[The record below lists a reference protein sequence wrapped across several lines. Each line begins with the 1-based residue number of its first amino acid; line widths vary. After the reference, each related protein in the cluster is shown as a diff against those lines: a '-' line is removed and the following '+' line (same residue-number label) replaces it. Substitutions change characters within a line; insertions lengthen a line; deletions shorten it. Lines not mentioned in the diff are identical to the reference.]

1 MVLVISIKKIV
12 QHIQFCNSFLHRI
25 AGTDFGMATIAEKIL
40 ARASGKIRVVPN
52 EIVMAKV
59 DVAMSHENADV
70 VLKSFKEIGVEKV
83 WDPEKIVILFDH
95 RIPAESEKT
104 ATTHKRI
111 REFVKEQGIK
121 YFYDL
126 KEGICHQVLPEF
138 GHCRPG
144 EILVGTDSHTTT
156 HGAFGTFAT
165 GIGATEMA
173 GVWATGELWLKVPE
187 SFKIKVTGKFSKYV
201 SAKDLILYIIGQLKA
216 DGADYKSVEFCGSTI
231 KEMSIASR
239 MVLANLSME
248 MGAKNAFVLPD
259 EKTIEFVQ
267 KRTVKKFEIVLP
279 DDDAEY
285 LKTFEFEVGDLRPQI
300 ACPHSVDNVKP
311 VKDVAGLKIDQVLI
325 GSCTNGRLEDLQIAA
340 EILEGKKVHPEVRL
354 IIIPASRRVYLEALK
369 AGYIEIFLRAGA
381 LVLNPGCGP
390 CLGAHQ
396 GLLAA
401 GEVCLSTTNRNF
413 KGRMG
418 SPDSFIY
425 LASPAT
431 AAFSALNG
439 EITEPL

>member
-1 MVLVISIKKIV
+1 MSCCDKKQLFNGV
-12 QHIQFCNSFLHRI
+12 NPCSE
-25 AGTDFGMATIAEKIL
+25 AMTIAEKIL
-40 ARASGKIRVVPN
+40 AKASGKKKVVPN

-70 VLKSFKEIGVEKV
+70 VLKSFKEIGVQKV

-104 ATTHKRI
+104 AATHKRI
-111 REFVKEQGIK
+111 REFVKEQKIK

-138 GHCRPG
+138 GHTRPG
-144 EILVGTDSHTTT
+144 EVLVGTDSHTTT

-173 GVWATGELWLKVPE
+173 GVWATGEIWFKVPE
-187 SFKIKVTGKFSKYV
+187 SFKISVSGRFKKYV
-201 SAKDLILYIIGQLKA
+201 LAKDLILYIIGQLKV
-216 DGADYKSVEFCGSTI
+216 DGVDYKSVEFSGETI
-231 KEMSIASR
+231 QAMSIASR

-259 EKTIEFVQ
+259 EKTIAFV
-267 KRTVKKFEIVLP
+267 KERTDKKFDVLLP
-279 DDDAEY
+279 DDNAEY
-285 LKTFEFEVGDLRPQI
+285 LRVFNYDVSDLEPQI

-311 VKDVAGLKIDQVLI
+311 VREFAGIKIDQVLI
-325 GSCTNGRLEDLQIAA
+325 GSCTNGRLEDLKIAA
-340 EILEGKKVHPEVRL
+340 EILAGKIIHPEVRL
-354 IIIPASRRVYLEALK
+354 LIIPASRGIYLQALK
-369 AGYIEIFLRAGA
+369 EGYIEIFLKAGA
-381 LVLNPGCGP
+381 LILNPGCGP

-396 GLLAA
+396 GLLAP

-418 SPDSFIY
+418 SPESFIY
-425 LASPAT
+425 LVSPAT
-431 AAFSALNG
+431 AAFSAIKG
-439 EITEPL
+439 EITSPNTELHG

>member
-1 MVLVISIKKIV
+1 MPTL
-12 QHIQFCNSFLHRI
+12 
-25 AGTDFGMATIAEKIL
+25 AEKIL
-40 ARASGKIRVVPN
+40 ARAAGKNRVIPN

-70 VLKSFKEIGVEKV
+70 VLKSFQEIGVKKV
-83 WDPEKIVILFDH
+83 WDTEKIVILFDH

-104 ATTHKRI
+104 AMTHKRI

-121 YFYDL
+121 NFYDL
-126 KEGICHQVLPEF
+126 KEGICHQILPEF
-138 GHCRPG
+138 GHCIPG
-144 EILVGTDSHTTT
+144 EFLVGTDSHTTT

-187 SFKIKVTGKFSKYV
+187 SFKIMVEGKFRRFV
-201 SAKDLILYIIGQLKA
+201 GAKDLILHIIGQLKA
-216 DGADYKSVEFCGSTI
+216 DGADYKSVEFCGPTI
-231 KEMSIASR
+231 SEMSISSR
-239 MVLANLSME
+239 MVLTNLAME

-259 EKTIEFVQ
+259 EKTIQFV
-267 KRTVKKFEIVLP
+267 KERTNKKFEVLLP
-279 DDDAEY
+279 DDAEY
-285 LKTFEFEVGDLRPQI
+285 LKVLKYDVSDLEPQI

-311 VKDVAGLKIDQVLI
+311 VREIAGVKVHQVLI
-325 GSCTNGRLEDLQIAA
+325 GSCTNGRFEDLQIAA
-340 EILEGKKVHPEVRL
+340 EILEGKMVHPEVRL
-354 IIIPASRRVYLEALK
+354 LIIPASRGVYLQALK
-369 AGYIEIFLRAGA
+369 AGYIEIFLKAGA
-381 LVLNPGCGP
+381 VILNPGCGP

-431 AAFSALNG
+431 AAFSALTG

>member
-1 MVLVISIKKIV
+1 MPTIV
-12 QHIQFCNSFLHRI
+12 
-25 AGTDFGMATIAEKIL
+25 EKIL
-40 ARASGKIRVVPN
+40 ARASGKSMVIPN

-59 DVAMSHENADV
+59 NVAMSHENADV
-70 VLKSFKEIGVEKV
+70 VLKSFREIGVEKV
-83 WDPEKIVILFDH
+83 WDPDRIVILFDH

-126 KEGICHQVLPEF
+126 KEGICHQILPEF

-144 EILVGTDSHTTT
+144 EVLVGTDSHTTT

-165 GIGATEMA
+165 GIGGTEMA

-187 SFKIKVTGKFSKYV
+187 SIKIVVSGKFRRYV
-201 SAKDLILYIIGQLKA
+201 SAKDLILYIIGRFGA
-216 DGADYKSVEFCGSTI
+216 DGADYKSVEFCGPAI
-231 KEMSIASR
+231 AEMSVASR
-239 MVLANLSME
+239 MVLTNLSME
-248 MGAKNAFVLPD
+248 MGAKNAFVIPD
-259 EKTIEFVQ
+259 DRTIEFVRQ
-267 KRTVKKFEIVLP
+267 RTAKDFEIVLP
-279 DDDAEY
+279 DEDARY
-285 LKTFEFEVGDLRPQI
+285 LQTFEFDVSELEPQI

-311 VKDVAGLKIDQVLI
+311 VKEVAGTKVNQVLL
-325 GSCTNGRLEDLQIAA
+325 GSCTNGRLEDLAVAA
-340 EILEGKKVHPEVRL
+340 EILEGKKVHPDVRL
-354 IIIPASRRVYLEALK
+354 LVIPASRATYLQALEK
-369 AGYIEIFLRAGA
+369 GYIEIFLKAGA

-396 GLLAA
+396 GLLAS

-418 SPDSFIY
+418 SPDSYIY

-431 AAFSALNG
+431 AAISAITG
-439 EITEPL
+439 EITEPS